1 MAPDRALRFLRQWWR
16 EKTEASRALGDDL
29 APSFSE
35 RERSLDREDG
45 GVGRIP
51 AEVLDRWEDKIR
63 LPVDDGLRCELS
75 TYVGLKPIAPVSRCS
90 RVGMTK
96 GRERDPI

>member
-1 MAPDRALRFLRQWWR
+1 MGG
-16 EKTEASRALGDDL
+16 EKKTEASRALGDDL

-35 RERSLDREDG
+35 RFLDREDG

-51 AEVLDRWEDKIR
+51 AEVLDRGEDKIR

-75 TYVGLKPIAPVSRCS
+75 AYVGLKRIPPVSRCS